1 MRIGDTGRLLDLFEC
16 SPFHSERDII
26 EKCVVKKNRL
36 LVDIPHQ
43 AAQIVQGR
51 ITHIRSVDRYAP
63 LVHII
68 ETRQQI
74 HQRALS
80 RPRLA
85 DQRYRVSFRNRQVNA
100 FQHPFM
106 LVLEPD
112 IPVAN
117 TFRQSNRFRILRIV
131 NIAFRLQDLIDAI
144 HRGKPFLNGIRGLA
158 KILRRID
165 YTVKNH
171 QVVDESRGVDRTVT
185 AQDQRTAIP
194 QHDRD
199 RGCPQELAH
208 RMRHLL
214 AAVNAVRQPPK
225 RFVAFLKTVLYLRL
239 RIESLDN
246 TQATQR
252 LLYLTHQIPPLL
264 LSLERFPFQLLSD
277 RSHHISGERQQDEDK
292 KRQLPADGD
301 HPDQVDQDQ
310 DRVFEEHI
318 KRTHDRSLDLVHISR
333 NACDYIPLPLFR
345 EKAQREFRYLA
356 VDLIADV
363 ADDTRTD
370 RDHRIKSHI
379 HRPDLQESRHDQE
392 NTQYDQR
399 EGTAFRLDHV
409 GHEPKEVVFQQFR
422 SRFPGF
428 ERERGERP
436 IRIGIGFV
444 TDFKQDIQ
452 NRDD

>member
-1 MRIGDTGRLLDLFEC
+1 M
-16 SPFHSERDII
+16 
-26 EKCVVKKNRL
+26 KKL
-36 LVDIPHQ
+36 SLQ
-43 AAQIVQGR
+43 WR
-51 ITHIRSVDRYAP
+51 ITIMTVLLIGIACVSMELLLCRSG
-63 LVHII
+63 
-68 ETRQQI
+68 I
-74 HQRALS
+74 HYMDS
-80 RPRLA
+80 IGE
-85 DQRYRVSFRNRQVNA
+85 S
-100 FQHPFM
+100 
-106 LVLEPD
+106 
-112 IPVAN
+112 
-117 TFRQSNRFRILRIV
+117 
-131 NIAFRLQDLIDAI
+131 LQDLT
-144 HRGKPFLNGIRGLA
+144 P
-158 KILRRID
+158 
-165 YTVKNH
+165 
-171 QVVDESRGVDRTVT
+171 E
-185 AQDQRTAIP
+185 
-194 QHDRD
+194 
-199 RGCPQELAH
+199 
-208 RMRHLL
+208 
-214 AAVNAVRQPPK
+214 
-225 RFVAFLKTVLYLRL
+225 
-239 RIESLDN
+239 
-246 TQATQR
+246 
-252 LLYLTHQIPPLL
+252 
-264 LSLERFPFQLLSD
+264 
-277 RSHHISGERQQDEDK
+277 GETDFFDPET
-292 KRQLPADGD
+292 
-301 HPDQVDQDQ
+301 VDQDQ

-356 VDLIADV
+356 IDLVADV